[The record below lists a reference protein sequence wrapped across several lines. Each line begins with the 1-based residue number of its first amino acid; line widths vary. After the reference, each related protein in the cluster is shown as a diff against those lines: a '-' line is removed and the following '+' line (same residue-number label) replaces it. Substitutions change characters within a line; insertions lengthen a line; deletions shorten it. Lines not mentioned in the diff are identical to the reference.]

1 MTSIRLLAATCCLAV
16 FLPTGSAVGSPVS
29 VLIREAVEQACKV
42 SGREGLERTAR
53 ESAEQAV
60 AVAVRRHGPAAAEA
74 VSRGGLELLEVGAR
88 HGDDVLRLAKS
99 ASPAGQRALALQ
111 ADRLVPL
118 ARRYGPVVL
127 DLEARAPGLG
137 GRVFSTFGDD
147 LGSAVAR
154 KAATED
160 LPRLVLAAE
169 RADSPATRAL
179 LWSRYQ
185 QGGGAFLKAIDWKVV
200 LAAGTSVAIINAA
213 HRATTPYVAMGDSIR
228 ENPEIAGKA
237 VDGMFHGWSAFSWAM
252 LPPAVVFCLLWR
264 FGLMPWH
271 RPVTDRRPTAEG
283 PYAGGGVRNDL
294 TNIKPVPTSGTAA

>member
-1 MTSIRLLAATCCLAV
+1 MTSTRLFAATCCLAV
-16 FLPTGSAVGSPVS
+16 FLLTGTAAGSPIG

-88 HGDDVLRLAKS
+88 HGDDVLRLAKA

-118 ARRYGPVVL
+118 ARRYGPLVL

-147 LGSAVAR
+147 IGNAVAR

-237 VDGMFHGWSAFSWAM
+237 VDRMFNGWSAFSWAM
-252 LPPAVVFCLLWR
+252 LPPAVVVCLLWR

-271 RPVTDRRPTAEG
+271 RPVAGRRPTAEN
-283 PYAGGGVRNDL
+283 PYVGGGVRNDL
-294 TNIKPVPTSGTAA
+294 KKIKPVPTSGTAA

>member
-1 MTSIRLLAATCCLAV
+1 MTFTRLLAATCCLAA
-16 FLPTGSAVGSPVS
+16 FLPTGTAAGSPIS
-29 VLIREAVEQACKV
+29 TLIREAVEQACRV

-60 AVAVRRHGPAAAEA
+60 AVAVKRHGPAAAEA

-88 HGDDVLRLAKS
+88 HGDDVLRLAK
-99 ASPAGQRALALQ
+99 AAGPAGQRALALQ

-137 GRVFSTFGDD
+137 GRVFSAFGDD
-147 LGSAVAR
+147 IGTAVAR
-154 KAATED
+154 TAATED

-185 QGGGAFLKAIDWKVV
+185 EGGGVFLKAMDWKVV
-200 LAAGTSVAIINAA
+200 LAVGTSVAIINAS
-213 HRATTPYVAMGDSIR
+213 HRRTAPYVAMGKSIR
-228 ENPEIAGKA
+228 ENPEIAEKA
-237 VDGMFHGWSAFSWAM
+237 VGGMFYGWSAFSWAL
-252 LPPAVVFCLLWR
+252 LPPAVVLCLLWR
-264 FGLMPWH
+264 FGLTPWH
-271 RPVTDRRPTAEG
+271 RTA
-283 PYAGGGVRNDL
+283 AGRHQTPQQPNAARGVLNDL
-294 TNIKPVPTSGTAA
+294 TKPQPVPTSGTAA

>member
-1 MTSIRLLAATCCLAV
+1 MTAARLLSAACCLAAI
-16 FLPTGSAVGSPVS
+16 LPTGTAVGSPLGT
-29 VLIREAVEQACKV
+29 LIREAVERAVRV

-74 VSRGGLELLEVGAR
+74 ISRGGLELLEVGAR
-88 HGDDVLRLAKS
+88 HGDDVMQLAK
-99 ASPAGQRALALQ
+99 AAGPAGQRALALQ

-147 LGSAVAR
+147 VGAAVAR
-154 KAATED
+154 TAATED

-179 LWSRYQ
+179 LWKRYQ
-185 QGGGAFLKAIDWKVV
+185 QGGRTFLEAIDWKVV
-200 LAAGTSVAIINAA
+200 LAVGTSVAAIDAA

-228 ENPEIAGKA
+228 ENPEIADKA
-237 VDGMFHGWSAFSWAM
+237 VGGFFYGWSAFSWAL
-252 LPPAVVFCLLWR
+252 LPPGVVFCLLWR

-271 RPVTDRRPTAEG
+271 RPGAQHGRKGHIAPE
-283 PYAGGGVRNDL
+283 
-294 TNIKPVPTSGTAA
+294 TSR